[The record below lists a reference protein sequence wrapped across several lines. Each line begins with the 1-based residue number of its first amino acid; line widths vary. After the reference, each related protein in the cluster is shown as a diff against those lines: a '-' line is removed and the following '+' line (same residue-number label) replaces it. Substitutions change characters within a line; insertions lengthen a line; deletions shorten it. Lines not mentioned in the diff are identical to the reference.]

1 MNFEKYFSFGEPC
14 PPCNT
19 VLSKMATLHGRPLTS
34 FRVIDLKEEC
44 ADRGLPQSGKKQD
57 LVERL
62 EQYILEHEIPDIDE
76 FATGG
81 GGPSNKSRNEDSSD
95 IPDIEVDGVD
105 EENDII
111 KEYMAMRQSQLK
123 SAMEEAK
130 QVKNASATA
139 TAVSD
144 KKEKA
149 VKSRPEKV
157 KVMQPEVVDIDED
170 DEDIPLVRA
179 PKKTPKK
186 RKEKTISESSFKG
199 AGSQSESDG
208 ENMSRAKR
216 DGARL
221 KSPVNYCEDDDS
233 PPPPHAYSAT
243 ASAAFK
249 KGKAV
254 KMKSPPQTLTI
265 KKVDKPAASP
275 SSQAAAAMQAMASA
289 ASPPPKNAAAVVSRI
304 KSPVNYVDFDDDDE
318 DSPPP
323 PQKSHKKAE
332 AAAAMKSPPQ
342 SSVTS
347 KKAVNPVNAGN
358 PFSLAMNFSAA
369 KSPPQKAAKEME
381 KQQPPKAVMS
391 PPPKVANLVVEPQV
405 VSPPSKPANLVVKPP
420 VVSPPP
426 KPQQPPQTVVSPP
439 PKPVNLVVKPPVV
452 SPPPKPANLVVK
464 PPVVSAPPKPQEAPK
479 AVVAPPVLP
488 PKPQEPPKAV
498 VAPPV
503 LPPKPQQLP
512 QAVYSPPPKPQ
523 QLPQAVYSPPPKPQ
537 QPPKAVFSP
546 PPKPQQAVVSP
557 QLPPKPVFSPPSQLQ
572 QPQKVV
578 SSTPK
583 PVNMEKN
590 FMEKQFSPTPLTS
603 TSPFKHAEERKEQS
617 RMMIS
622 PFAKTT
628 KPVDEQ
634 PLNLVSPPSKPKFE
648 EKPQP
653 PPSSLAPTTNL
664 TKTSE
669 KEPLSKG
676 ISIFSPA
683 ISMVD
688 QHKAPSPKII
698 EEKVMS
704 LPIAKSTGNVEN
716 LKKMFSQSP
725 AKPVIAKPPQDISHL
740 YRASASDPSKPK
752 EKEQTYAQFMAAKN
766 VQQKEQTPKV
776 TLSSS
781 SPPKPQIV
789 EKAQPLHSIPKP
801 KEIPEK
807 KPEKSSA
814 MFGFENAAVAGGKK
828 NQDLVS
834 NKPTISFQSK
844 PEASKEVKVA
854 AEMDLKT
861 NKCITTAAAAE
872 KEKSV
877 QKITSSRAR
886 AASPPQPPR
895 PHPKKAAIAA
905 QPPPAKIDYNKK
917 EAELDETDEILV
929 EENVTFSEVFEED
942 DDSEEKEDNSPK
954 MDRSKNSP
962 TSIEVPEKPVD
973 KSTFRTMKRLGS
985 TQSNQEKPREKRKWG
1000 DSKKSIQPS
1009 IDTRKVSSSELKD
1022 IIPDI
1027 KPVLEEIKHEQEEGQ
1042 KMETETSDVDSDDVS
1057 KEQPA
1062 EVLKRAEKTRENA
1075 AGEKA
1080 FTVTAP
1086 ASTEL
1091 LRPLVEDAKD
1101 KLTSNSSDK
1110 NLSRVV
1116 EVRNLVRPFTN
1127 NQLINLLKR
1136 TGGFDEKIEFWID
1149 KIKSHAL
1156 VKYAS
1161 ASEAE
1166 ETVMALDG
1174 VKWPSSN
1181 QKKLIVTF
1189 SSDEHFQRQS
1199 VEAVSL
1205 SRAASESA
1213 QSSLK
1218 RSAAGGDRDAHESY
1232 GEGRKRPRRDSA
1244 SMHEA
1249 DEEDGR
1255 DHKEKTASAR
1265 LTGRGGAA
1273 AAGGATATEAEKE
1286 AKSLEVLFKKTK
1298 ALPSIYWMPKADSS
1312 SSS

>member
-1 MNFEKYFSFGEPC
+1 M
-14 PPCNT
+14 
-19 VLSKMATLHGRPLTS
+19 V
-34 FRVIDLKEEC
+34 
-44 ADRGLPQSGKKQD
+44 
-57 LVERL
+57 
-62 EQYILEHEIPDIDE
+62 
-76 FATGG
+76 
-81 GGPSNKSRNEDSSD
+81 
-95 IPDIEVDGVD
+95 
-105 EENDII
+105 
-111 KEYMAMRQSQLK
+111 
-123 SAMEEAK
+123 
-130 QVKNASATA
+130 
-139 TAVSD
+139 
-144 KKEKA
+144 
-149 VKSRPEKV
+149 
-157 KVMQPEVVDIDED
+157 
-170 DEDIPLVRA
+170 
-179 PKKTPKK
+179 
-186 RKEKTISESSFKG
+186 
-199 AGSQSESDG
+199 
-208 ENMSRAKR
+208 
-216 DGARL
+216 
-221 KSPVNYCEDDDS
+221 
-233 PPPPHAYSAT
+233 
-243 ASAAFK
+243 
-249 KGKAV
+249 
-254 KMKSPPQTLTI
+254 
-265 KKVDKPAASP
+265 
-275 SSQAAAAMQAMASA
+275 
-289 ASPPPKNAAAVVSRI
+289 SPPPK
-304 KSPVNYVDFDDDDE
+304 PVD
-318 DSPPP
+318 
-323 PQKSHKKAE
+323 
-332 AAAAMKSPPQ
+332 
-342 SSVTS
+342 
-347 KKAVNPVNAGN
+347 
-358 PFSLAMNFSAA
+358 
-369 KSPPQKAAKEME
+369 
-381 KQQPPKAVMS
+381 
-391 PPPKVANLVVEPQV
+391 LVVKPPV
-405 VSPPSKPANLVVKPP
+405 VSPPSKPANLVKSP
-420 VVSPPP
+420 VVSP
-426 KPQQPPQTVVSPP
+426 
-439 PKPVNLVVKPPVV
+439 
-452 SPPPKPANLVVK
+452 
-464 PPVVSAPPKPQEAPK
+464 PPKPQEAPK
-479 AVVAPPVLP
+479 AVILP
-488 PKPQEPPKAV
+488 PSKSQEPPKAV
-498 VAPPV
+498 V
-503 LPPKPQQLP
+503 
-512 QAVYSPPPKPQ
+512 SPPPKPQ
-523 QLPQAVYSPPPKPQ
+523 QLPQAVYSPPLKPPQAVVSPPQQAVVPPQLPQKPVVSQPPKPQ
-537 QPPKAVFSP
+537 QPPQAVFSP
-546 PPKPQQAVVSP
+546 PPQH
-557 QLPPKPVFSPPSQLQ
+557 Q

-590 FMEKQFSPTPLTS
+590 FMEKQSPTPLIS
-603 TSPFKHAEERKEQS
+603 TSPFKHADERKEQS
-617 RMMIS
+617 
-622 PFAKTT
+622 PFSKTT
-628 KPVDEQ
+628 KHVDEQ
-634 PLNLVSPPSKPKFE
+634 PLNLVSPPSKPSAKFE
-648 EKPQP
+648 EKPQLI
-653 PPSSLAPTTNL
+653 PSSLAPTNPI
-664 TKTSE
+664 KASE

-676 ISIFSPA
+676 KSIFSPA

-688 QHKAPSPKII
+688 QHKAPPPKII
-698 EEKVMS
+698 EEKVMA

-740 YRASASDPSKPK
+740 YRASSLDPSKPK

-766 VQQKEQTPKV
+766 VQQKEQTPKEAPKV
-776 TLSSS
+776 TLSP
-781 SPPKPQIV
+781 SPPKPLIV

-807 KPEKSSA
+807 KAA
-814 MFGFENAAVAGGKK
+814 MFGSDAAVGGKK

-844 PEASKEVKVA
+844 TEASKEVKVA

-861 NKCITTAAAAE
+861 NKCITTAAAE

-895 PHPKKAAIAA
+895 PPPKKAAIAA
-905 QPPPAKIDYNKK
+905 QPPPAKIDNNKK

-942 DDSEEKEDNSPK
+942 YDSEEKEDNSPK
-954 MDRSKNSP
+954 MDKSKNSP

-1000 DSKKSIQPS
+1000 DSKKTIQPS

-1062 EVLKRAEKTRENA
+1062 EVLKRGEKTRENA
-1075 AGEKA
+1075 AGEKV

-1110 NLSRVV
+1110 NKNQSRVV

-1232 GEGRKRPRRDSA
+1232 GESRKRPRRDSA

-1265 LTGRGGAA
+1265 LIGR
-1273 AAGGATATEAEKE
+1273 GGATATEAEKE

>member
-1 MNFEKYFSFGEPC
+1 M
-14 PPCNT
+14 
-19 VLSKMATLHGRPLTS
+19 V
-34 FRVIDLKEEC
+34 
-44 ADRGLPQSGKKQD
+44 
-57 LVERL
+57 
-62 EQYILEHEIPDIDE
+62 
-76 FATGG
+76 
-81 GGPSNKSRNEDSSD
+81 
-95 IPDIEVDGVD
+95 
-105 EENDII
+105 
-111 KEYMAMRQSQLK
+111 
-123 SAMEEAK
+123 
-130 QVKNASATA
+130 
-139 TAVSD
+139 
-144 KKEKA
+144 
-149 VKSRPEKV
+149 
-157 KVMQPEVVDIDED
+157 
-170 DEDIPLVRA
+170 
-179 PKKTPKK
+179 
-186 RKEKTISESSFKG
+186 
-199 AGSQSESDG
+199 
-208 ENMSRAKR
+208 
-216 DGARL
+216 
-221 KSPVNYCEDDDS
+221 
-233 PPPPHAYSAT
+233 
-243 ASAAFK
+243 
-249 KGKAV
+249 
-254 KMKSPPQTLTI
+254 
-265 KKVDKPAASP
+265 
-275 SSQAAAAMQAMASA
+275 
-289 ASPPPKNAAAVVSRI
+289 SPPPK
-304 KSPVNYVDFDDDDE
+304 PVD
-318 DSPPP
+318 
-323 PQKSHKKAE
+323 
-332 AAAAMKSPPQ
+332 
-342 SSVTS
+342 
-347 KKAVNPVNAGN
+347 
-358 PFSLAMNFSAA
+358 
-369 KSPPQKAAKEME
+369 
-381 KQQPPKAVMS
+381 
-391 PPPKVANLVVEPQV
+391 LVVKPPV
-405 VSPPSKPANLVVKPP
+405 VSPPSKPANLVKSP
-420 VVSPPP
+420 VVSP
-426 KPQQPPQTVVSPP
+426 
-439 PKPVNLVVKPPVV
+439 
-452 SPPPKPANLVVK
+452 
-464 PPVVSAPPKPQEAPK
+464 PPKPQEAPK
-479 AVVAPPVLP
+479 AVILP
-488 PKPQEPPKAV
+488 PSKSQEPPKAV
-498 VAPPV
+498 V
-503 LPPKPQQLP
+503 
-512 QAVYSPPPKPQ
+512 SPPPKPQ
-523 QLPQAVYSPPPKPQ
+523 QLPQAVYSPPLKPPQAVVSPPQQAVVPPQLPQKPVVSQPPKPQ
-537 QPPKAVFSP
+537 QPPQAVFSP
-546 PPKPQQAVVSP
+546 PPQH
-557 QLPPKPVFSPPSQLQ
+557 Q

-590 FMEKQFSPTPLTS
+590 FMEKQSPSPLTS
-603 TSPFKHAEERKEQS
+603 TSPFKHAEERKEQ
-617 RMMIS
+617 S

-634 PLNLVSPPSKPKFE
+634 PLNLVSPPSKPSAKFE
-648 EKPQP
+648 EKPQLI
-653 PPSSLAPTTNL
+653 PSSLAPTNPI
-664 TKTSE
+664 KASE

-676 ISIFSPA
+676 KSIFSPA

-688 QHKAPSPKII
+688 QPKAPPPKII
-698 EEKVMS
+698 GEKVMAS
-704 LPIAKSTGNVEN
+704 PVAKSTGNVEN

-740 YRASASDPSKPK
+740 YRASSLDPSKPK

-766 VQQKEQTPKV
+766 VQQKEQTPKEAPKV
-776 TLSSS
+776 TLSP
-781 SPPKPQIV
+781 SPPKPLIV

-807 KPEKSSA
+807 KAA
-814 MFGFENAAVAGGKK
+814 MFGSDAAVGGKK

-844 PEASKEVKVA
+844 TEASKEVKVA

-861 NKCITTAAAAE
+861 NKCITTAAAE

-895 PHPKKAAIAA
+895 PPPKKAAIAA
-905 QPPPAKIDYNKK
+905 QPPPAKIDNNKK

-942 DDSEEKEDNSPK
+942 YDSEEKEDNSPK
-954 MDRSKNSP
+954 MDKSKNSP

-1000 DSKKSIQPS
+1000 DSKKTIQPS

-1062 EVLKRAEKTRENA
+1062 EVLKRGEKTRENA
-1075 AGEKA
+1075 AGEKV

-1110 NLSRVV
+1110 NKNQSRVV

-1136 TGGFDEKIEFWID
+1136 TGSFDEKIEFWID

-1232 GEGRKRPRRDSA
+1232 GESRKRPRRDSA

-1265 LTGRGGAA
+1265 LIGR
-1273 AAGGATATEAEKE
+1273 GGATATEAEKE

>member
-1 MNFEKYFSFGEPC
+1 MHLV
-14 PPCNT
+14 T

-76 FATGG
+76 LATGG

-111 KEYMAMRQSQLK
+111 KEYMMMRQSQLK

-130 QVKNASATA
+130 QVKKAISGPTPAATA
-139 TAVSD
+139 TAVSE
-144 KKEKA
+144 KKEKP

-157 KVMQPEVVDIDED
+157 KVKEPEVVDVEED
-170 DEDIPLVRA
+170 DEDVPLVRA

-208 ENMSRAKR
+208 ETMSRARR

-221 KSPVNYCEDDDS
+221 KSPVSYCEDDDEDND
-233 PPPPHAYSAT
+233 AYSGT
-243 ASAAFK
+243 ASGAFK

-254 KMKSPPQTLTI
+254 KMKSPPQTLSI
-265 KKVDKPAASP
+265 KKIEKPAA
-275 SSQAAAAMQAMASA
+275 AAAAMASA

-304 KSPVNYVDFDDDDE
+304 KSPVYYNEDDDSE

-332 AAAAMKSPPQ
+332 AAAMKSPPH

-369 KSPPQKAAKEME
+369 KSPPQKASKEME
-381 KQQPPKAVMS
+381 KQQSPKAVVS
-391 PPPKVANLVVEPQV
+391 PPPKPANLVVKPPV

-426 KPQQPPQTVVSPP
+426 KPQQPPQAVVSPP

-452 SPPPKPANLVVK
+452 SPPSKPANLVVK
-464 PPVVSAPPKPQEAPK
+464 PPVVSPPPKPQEAPK
-479 AVVAPPVLP
+479 AVVLP
-488 PKPQEPPKAV
+488 PSKPQEPPKAV
-498 VAPPV
+498 V
-503 LPPKPQQLP
+503 
-512 QAVYSPPPKPQ
+512 SPPPKP
-523 QLPQAVYSPPPKPQ
+523 PQ
-537 QPPKAVFSP
+537 AVFSP
-546 PPKPQQAVVSP
+546 PPKPQQAVVAP
-557 QLPPKPVFSPPSQLQ
+557 QLPPKPVVSQPPKPQQPPQAVFSPPPQHQ

-590 FMEKQFSPTPLTS
+590 FMEKQSPTPLQ
-603 TSPFKHAEERKEQS
+603 SPFKHAEERKE
-617 RMMIS
+617 I
-622 PFAKTT
+622 AKTT

-634 PLNLVSPPSKPKFE
+634 PLNLVSPLSKPSSGKFE

-653 PPSSLAPTTNL
+653 IVSSSLAPTNPI
-664 TKTSE
+664 KSSE

-676 ISIFSPA
+676 KSIFSPA

-688 QHKAPSPKII
+688 QHKAPPPKII
-698 EEKVMS
+698 EEKVMA

-716 LKKMFSQSP
+716 LKKISP
-725 AKPVIAKPPQDISHL
+725 AKPVIAKPPQDISHM
-740 YRASASDPSKPK
+740 YRASSSDPSKPK

-766 VQQKEQTPKV
+766 VQQKAEQTPKEAPKV
-776 TLSSS
+776 TLSP

-801 KEIPEK
+801 KESPEK
-807 KPEKSSA
+807 KPVE
-814 MFGFENAAVAGGKK
+814 KK

-861 NKCITTAAAAE
+861 NKCITTAAAE

-877 QKITSSRAR
+877 QKITSSSRAR

-954 MDRSKNSP
+954 MDRSKSSP

-1000 DSKKSIQPS
+1000 DSKKTIKPS

-1027 KPVLEEIKHEQEEGQ
+1027 KPVLEEIKHEAEQ
-1042 KMETETSDVDSDDVS
+1042 KMEAEESDSNDEVS

-1062 EVLKRAEKTRENA
+1062 EVLKRGEKTRENA

-1110 NLSRVV
+1110 SRVV

-1156 VKYAS
+1156 VKYQS

-1189 SSDEHFQRQS
+1189 SSEEHFQRQS

-1213 QSSLK
+1213 SQSSLK
-1218 RSAAGGDRDAHESY
+1218 RSVASAGDSREAHESY
-1232 GEGRKRPRRDSA
+1232 GESRKRPRRDSA

-1255 DHKEKTASAR
+1255 DHKKK
-1265 LTGRGGAA
+1265 TGRGGAA

>member
-1 MNFEKYFSFGEPC
+1 MHLV
-14 PPCNT
+14 T

-76 FATGG
+76 FSAGG
-81 GGPSNKSRNEDSSD
+81 GGPSNKGQNEDSSD
-95 IPDIEVDGVD
+95 IPAIEVDGVD

-111 KEYMAMRQSQLK
+111 KEYMMMRQSQLK

-149 VKSRPEKV
+149 VKSKPEKV
-157 KVMQPEVVDIDED
+157 KVIPEVVDIDED
-170 DEDIPLVRA
+170 DEDTPLVRA

-186 RKEKTISESSFKG
+186 KKEKTISESSVKG

-208 ENMSRAKR
+208 ETMSRAKR

-254 KMKSPPQTLTI
+254 KMKSPPQTLNI
-265 KKVDKPAASP
+265 KKIEKPSGAA
-275 SSQAAAAMQAMASA
+275 AMASA
-289 ASPPPKNAAAVVSRI
+289 ASPPPKNAAAVGSRI
-304 KSPVNYVDFDDDDE
+304 KSPVYYNEDDYDE

-323 PQKSHKKAE
+323 PPKSHKKAE
-332 AAAAMKSPPQ
+332 AAAMKSPPH

-369 KSPPQKAAKEME
+369 KSPPQKASKEME
-381 KQQPPKAVMS
+381 KQQSPKA
-391 PPPKVANLVVEPQV
+391 
-405 VSPPSKPANLVVKPP
+405 
-420 VVSPPP
+420 
-426 KPQQPPQTVVSPP
+426 
-439 PKPVNLVVKPPVV
+439 VV

-464 PPVVSAPPKPQEAPK
+464 PPVVSPPTKPVNL
-479 AVVAPPVLP
+479 AVKPPV
-488 PKPQEPPKAV
+488 V
-498 VAPPV
+498 
-503 LPPKPQQLP
+503 
-512 QAVYSPPPKPQ
+512 SPP
-523 QLPQAVYSPPPKPQ
+523 LKPQ
-537 QPPKAVFSP
+537 QPP
-546 PPKPQQAVVSP
+546 QAVVSQPP
-557 QLPPKPVFSPPSQLQ
+557 QHQ

-590 FMEKQFSPTPLTS
+590 FMEKQSPTPLIS
-603 TSPFKHAEERKEQS
+603 TLPFKHAEERKEQS
-617 RMMIS
+617 PI
-622 PFAKTT
+622 AKTT

-634 PLNLVSPPSKPKFE
+634 PLNLVSPPSKPSAKFE
-648 EKPQP
+648 EKPQLI
-653 PPSSLAPTTNL
+653 PSSLAPTNPI
-664 TKTSE
+664 KASE

-676 ISIFSPA
+676 KSIFSPA

-688 QHKAPSPKII
+688 QHKAPPPKII
-698 EEKVMS
+698 EEKVMAS
-704 LPIAKSTGNVEN
+704 PIAKSTGNVEN

-740 YRASASDPSKPK
+740 YRASSSDPSKPK

-766 VQQKEQTPKV
+766 VQQKEQTPKEAPKV
-776 TLSSS
+776 TLSP

-807 KPEKSSA
+807 KSA
-814 MFGFENAAVAGGKK
+814 MFGSDAAVGGKK

-861 NKCITTAAAAE
+861 NKCITTAAAD

-942 DDSEEKEDNSPK
+942 YDSEEKEDNSPK

-1000 DSKKSIQPS
+1000 DSKKNIQPS

-1062 EVLKRAEKTRENA
+1062 EVLKRGEKTRENA
-1075 AGEKA
+1075 GGEKA

-1110 NLSRVV
+1110 NKNQSRVV

-1136 TGGFDEKIEFWID
+1136 TGSFDEKIEFWID

-1232 GEGRKRPRRDSA
+1232 GESRKRPRRDSA

-1265 LTGRGGAA
+1265 LIGRGGAA

>member
-1 MNFEKYFSFGEPC
+1 MHLV
-14 PPCNT
+14 T

-62 EQYILEHEIPDIDE
+62 EQYILEHEIPDIDDHE

-81 GGPSNKSRNEDSSD
+81 GGPSNKRQNEDSSD
-95 IPDIEVDGVD
+95 IPGIEVDGVD

-111 KEYMAMRQSQLK
+111 KEYMMMRQSQLK

-130 QVKNASATA
+130 QVKNASATS
-139 TAVSD
+139 TAVSE

-149 VKSRPEKV
+149 VKSKLDKV
-157 KVMQPEVVDIDED
+157 KVIPEVVDIDED
-170 DEDIPLVRA
+170 DEDTPLVRA

-186 RKEKTISESSFKG
+186 RKEKTISESSVKG

-208 ENMSRAKR
+208 ETMSRARR

-243 ASAAFK
+243 ASAVFK

-254 KMKSPPQTLTI
+254 KGMKSPPHTLNI
-265 KKVDKPAASP
+265 KKIEKAG
-275 SSQAAAAMQAMASA
+275 AAAAMASA

-304 KSPVNYVDFDDDDE
+304 KSPVYYNEDDYDDE

-332 AAAAMKSPPQ
+332 AAAMKSPPH

-369 KSPPQKAAKEME
+369 KSPPQKASKEME
-381 KQQPPKAVMS
+381 KQQSPKAVVS
-391 PPPKVANLVVEPQV
+391 PPPKPANLVVKPPV

-426 KPQQPPQTVVSPP
+426 KPQQPPQAVVSPP
-439 PKPVNLVVKPPVV
+439 PKPVNLVVKPPVD
-452 SPPPKPANLVVK
+452 SSPPKPANLVK
-464 PPVVSAPPKPQEAPK
+464 SPVVSPPPKPQEAPK
-479 AVVAPPVLP
+479 PVVLP
-488 PKPQEPPKAV
+488 PKSQEPPKAV
-498 VAPPV
+498 VSPA
-503 LPPKPQQLP
+503 PKPQQLP
-512 QAVYSPPPKPQ
+512 QAVYSPPPKPPQ
-523 QLPQAVYSPPPKPQ
+523 AVVPPQLPQKPVVSQPPKPQ
-537 QPPKAVFSP
+537 QPPQAVFSP
-546 PPKPQQAVVSP
+546 PPQH
-557 QLPPKPVFSPPSQLQ
+557 Q

-590 FMEKQFSPTPLTS
+590 FMEKQSPTPLIS
-603 TSPFKHAEERKEQS
+603 TSPFKHADERKEQS
-617 RMMIS
+617 
-622 PFAKTT
+622 PFSKTT
-628 KPVDEQ
+628 KHVDEQ
-634 PLNLVSPPSKPKFE
+634 PLNLVSPPSKPSAKFE
-648 EKPQP
+648 EKPQLI
-653 PPSSLAPTTNL
+653 PSSLTPIKA
-664 TKTSE
+664 SE

-676 ISIFSPA
+676 KSIFSPA

-688 QHKAPSPKII
+688 QPKAPPPKII
-698 EEKVMS
+698 GEKVMAS
-704 LPIAKSTGNVEN
+704 PIAKSTGNVEN

-725 AKPVIAKPPQDISHL
+725 AKPVIAKPPQDISHM
-740 YRASASDPSKPK
+740 YRASSSDPSKPK

-766 VQQKEQTPKV
+766 LQQKEQTPKEAPKV
-776 TLSSS
+776 TLSP

-789 EKAQPLHSIPKP
+789 EKAAQPLHSIPKP

-807 KPEKSSA
+807 KSA
-814 MFGFENAAVAGGKK
+814 MFGSDAAVGGKK

-861 NKCITTAAAAE
+861 NKCITTAAAD

-942 DDSEEKEDNSPK
+942 YDSEEKEDNSPK
-954 MDRSKNSP
+954 TDRSKNSP
-962 TSIEVPEKPVD
+962 VSNRSSIEAPEKPID

-1000 DSKKSIQPS
+1000 DSKKTIQPS

-1062 EVLKRAEKTRENA
+1062 EVLKRGEKTRENA
-1075 AGEKA
+1075 GGEKA

-1110 NLSRVV
+1110 NKNQSRVV

-1156 VKYAS
+1156 VKYQS

-1232 GEGRKRPRRDSA
+1232 GESRKRPRRDSA

-1265 LTGRGGAA
+1265 LSGRGGAA

>member
-1 MNFEKYFSFGEPC
+1 M
-14 PPCNT
+14 
-19 VLSKMATLHGRPLTS
+19 
-34 FRVIDLKEEC
+34 
-44 ADRGLPQSGKKQD
+44 
-57 LVERL
+57 
-62 EQYILEHEIPDIDE
+62 
-76 FATGG
+76 
-81 GGPSNKSRNEDSSD
+81 
-95 IPDIEVDGVD
+95 VD
-105 EENDII
+105 
-111 KEYMAMRQSQLK
+111 
-123 SAMEEAK
+123 
-130 QVKNASATA
+130 
-139 TAVSD
+139 
-144 KKEKA
+144 
-149 VKSRPEKV
+149 
-157 KVMQPEVVDIDED
+157 QP
-170 DEDIPLVRA
+170 
-179 PKKTPKK
+179 
-186 RKEKTISESSFKG
+186 
-199 AGSQSESDG
+199 
-208 ENMSRAKR
+208 
-216 DGARL
+216 
-221 KSPVNYCEDDDS
+221 
-233 PPPPHAYSAT
+233 
-243 ASAAFK
+243 
-249 KGKAV
+249 
-254 KMKSPPQTLTI
+254 KSPP
-265 KKVDKPAASP
+265 
-275 SSQAAAAMQAMASA
+275 
-289 ASPPPKNAAAVVSRI
+289 
-304 KSPVNYVDFDDDDE
+304 
-318 DSPPP
+318 
-323 PQKSHKKAE
+323 
-332 AAAAMKSPPQ
+332 
-342 SSVTS
+342 
-347 KKAVNPVNAGN
+347 
-358 PFSLAMNFSAA
+358 
-369 KSPPQKAAKEME
+369 
-381 KQQPPKAVMS
+381 
-391 PPPKVANLVVEPQV
+391 
-405 VSPPSKPANLVVKPP
+405 
-420 VVSPPP
+420 
-426 KPQQPPQTVVSPP
+426 
-439 PKPVNLVVKPPVV
+439 
-452 SPPPKPANLVVK
+452 
-464 PPVVSAPPKPQEAPK
+464 
-479 AVVAPPVLP
+479 
-488 PKPQEPPKAV
+488 
-498 VAPPV
+498 
-503 LPPKPQQLP
+503 
-512 QAVYSPPPKPQ
+512 
-523 QLPQAVYSPPPKPQ
+523 
-537 QPPKAVFSP
+537 
-546 PPKPQQAVVSP
+546 
-557 QLPPKPVFSPPSQLQ
+557 
-572 QPQKVV
+572 
-578 SSTPK
+578 
-583 PVNMEKN
+583 
-590 FMEKQFSPTPLTS
+590 
-603 TSPFKHAEERKEQS
+603 
-617 RMMIS
+617 
-622 PFAKTT
+622 
-628 KPVDEQ
+628 
-634 PLNLVSPPSKPKFE
+634 
-648 EKPQP
+648 
-653 PPSSLAPTTNL
+653 
-664 TKTSE
+664 
-669 KEPLSKG
+669 
-676 ISIFSPA
+676 
-683 ISMVD
+683 
-688 QHKAPSPKII
+688 PKII
-698 EEKVMS
+698 EEKIMVS
-704 LPIAKSTGNVEN
+704 PIVKSTGTVEN
-716 LKKMFSQSP
+716 LKK

-740 YRASASDPSKPK
+740 YRASSSDPSKPK

-766 VQQKEQTPKV
+766 MQQKEQTPKEAPKV
-776 TLSSS
+776 TLSP
-781 SPPKPQIV
+781 SPPKPQIA
-789 EKAQPLHSIPKP
+789 EKAQQPLHSIPKP

-807 KPEKSSA
+807 KSA
-814 MFGFENAAVAGGKK
+814 VFGSDAAVGGKK

-861 NKCITTAAAAE
+861 NKCITTAAAD

-942 DDSEEKEDNSPK
+942 YDSEEKEDNSPK
-954 MDRSKNSP
+954 TDRSKNSP
-962 TSIEVPEKPVD
+962 VSNRSSIEAPEKPVD

-1000 DSKKSIQPS
+1000 DSKKTIQPS

-1062 EVLKRAEKTRENA
+1062 EVLKRGEKTRENA
-1075 AGEKA
+1075 GGEKA

-1110 NLSRVV
+1110 NKNQSRVV

-1156 VKYAS
+1156 VKYQS

-1232 GEGRKRPRRDSA
+1232 GESRKRPRRDSA

-1265 LTGRGGAA
+1265 LSGRGGAA

>member
-1 MNFEKYFSFGEPC
+1 M
-14 PPCNT
+14 
-19 VLSKMATLHGRPLTS
+19 
-34 FRVIDLKEEC
+34 
-44 ADRGLPQSGKKQD
+44 
-57 LVERL
+57 
-62 EQYILEHEIPDIDE
+62 
-76 FATGG
+76 
-81 GGPSNKSRNEDSSD
+81 
-95 IPDIEVDGVD
+95 
-105 EENDII
+105 
-111 KEYMAMRQSQLK
+111 
-123 SAMEEAK
+123 
-130 QVKNASATA
+130 
-139 TAVSD
+139 
-144 KKEKA
+144 
-149 VKSRPEKV
+149 
-157 KVMQPEVVDIDED
+157 VDIDED
-170 DEDIPLVRA
+170 DEDTPLVRA

-186 RKEKTISESSFKG
+186 KKEKTISESSVKG

-208 ENMSRAKR
+208 ETMSRARR

-233 PPPPHAYSAT
+233 PPPPHTYSAT

-249 KGKAV
+249 KGKAG
-254 KMKSPPQTLTI
+254 KMKSPPQTLNI
-265 KKVDKPAASP
+265 KKIEKPSGAA
-275 SSQAAAAMQAMASA
+275 AMASA

-304 KSPVNYVDFDDDDE
+304 KSPVYYNEDDDSE

-332 AAAAMKSPPQ
+332 AATMKSPPH

-369 KSPPQKAAKEME
+369 KSPPQKASKEME
-381 KQQPPKAVMS
+381 KQQSPKA
-391 PPPKVANLVVEPQV
+391 
-405 VSPPSKPANLVVKPP
+405 
-420 VVSPPP
+420 
-426 KPQQPPQTVVSPP
+426 
-439 PKPVNLVVKPPVV
+439 VV

-464 PPVVSAPPKPQEAPK
+464 PPVVSPPPKPTNLVKSPVVSPPPKPQEAPK
-479 AVVAPPVLP
+479 AVVLP
-488 PKPQEPPKAV
+488 PKSQEPPKAV
-498 VAPPV
+498 V
-503 LPPKPQQLP
+503 
-512 QAVYSPPPKPQ
+512 SPPPKPQ
-523 QLPQAVYSPPPKPQ
+523 QLPQAVYSPPPKPPQAVVSPPPKSQQAVVPPQLPQKPVVSQLPKPQ
-537 QPPKAVFSP
+537 QPPQAVFSP
-546 PPKPQQAVVSP
+546 PPQH
-557 QLPPKPVFSPPSQLQ
+557 Q

-590 FMEKQFSPTPLTS
+590 FMEKQSPTPLTS
-603 TSPFKHAEERKEQS
+603 TLPSKHAEERKEQ
-617 RMMIS
+617 S

-634 PLNLVSPPSKPKFE
+634 PLNLVSPPSKPSAKFE
-648 EKPQP
+648 EKPQLI
-653 PPSSLAPTTNL
+653 PSSLTPTNPI
-664 TKTSE
+664 KASE
-669 KEPLSKG
+669 KEPLSKAK
-676 ISIFSPA
+676 SIFSPA

-688 QHKAPSPKII
+688 QHKSPPPKII
-698 EEKVMS
+698 EEKVMAS
-704 LPIAKSTGNVEN
+704 PIAKSTGNVEN

-740 YRASASDPSKPK
+740 YRASSSDPSKPK

-766 VQQKEQTPKV
+766 MQQKEQTPKEAPKV
-776 TLSSS
+776 TLSP

-807 KPEKSSA
+807 KST
-814 MFGFENAAVAGGKK
+814 MFGSPDAAVGGKK

-861 NKCITTAAAAE
+861 NKCITTAAAD

-877 QKITSSRAR
+877 QKNTSSRAR

-905 QPPPAKIDYNKK
+905 QPPAKIDYNKK

-942 DDSEEKEDNSPK
+942 YDSEEKEDNSPK
-954 MDRSKNSP
+954 TDRSKNSP
-962 TSIEVPEKPVD
+962 VSNRSSIEAPEKPVD

-1000 DSKKSIQPS
+1000 DSKKTIQPS

-1062 EVLKRAEKTRENA
+1062 EVLKRGEKTRENA
-1075 AGEKA
+1075 GGEKA

-1110 NLSRVV
+1110 NKNQSRVV

-1156 VKYAS
+1156 VKYQS

-1232 GEGRKRPRRDSA
+1232 GESRKRPRRDSA

-1265 LTGRGGAA
+1265 LSGRGGAA